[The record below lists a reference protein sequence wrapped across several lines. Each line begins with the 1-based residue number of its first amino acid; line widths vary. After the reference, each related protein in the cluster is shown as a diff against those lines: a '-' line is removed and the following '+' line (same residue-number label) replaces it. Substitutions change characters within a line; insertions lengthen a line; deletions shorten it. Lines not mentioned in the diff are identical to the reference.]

1 MFWNKNEKPNYM
13 YVSNE
18 IDFSNITTSC
28 FLKDAQIYTQYGV
41 RYLRLVYQYEDDNGI
56 HELTIPQVE
65 FPFGNRLN
73 LKHIYGAIPAQ
84 RRVSIRLCTEGD
96 VANVY
101 LHDTKSHD
109 GLVYYTD
116 KIIKRK
122 PKKMTI
128 EEIEQK
134 LGYKVEIVSSKKEK

>member
-1 MFWNKNEKPNYM
+1 MCD
-13 YVSNE
+13 SNE
-18 IDFSNITTSC
+18 INEIILDNLRKKC
-28 FLKDAQIYTQYGV
+28 FLKDAQIYIQDGS
-41 RYLRLVYQYEDDNGI
+41 RYLKLVYEYEDSYGI
-56 HELTIPQVE
+56 HELTVPQVE
-65 FPFGNRLN
+65 FPFGNRLS
-73 LKHIYGAIPAQ
+73 LTHICKNNPELQ
-84 RRVSIRLCTEGD
+84 RLSIRLCTVGD
-96 VANVY
+96 FANVY

-116 KIIKRK
+116 KIIEHQ

>member
-1 MFWNKNEKPNYM
+1 M
-13 YVSNE
+13 YDSNE
-18 IDFSNITTSC
+18 IIMDNLEKNC
-28 FLKDAQIYTQYGV
+28 FLKDAQIYIQDGS
-41 RYLRLVYQYEDDNGI
+41 RYLKLVYEYEDSYGI
-56 HELTIPQVE
+56 HELIIPQVE

-73 LKHIYGAIPAQ
+73 LIYIHENNPALQ
-84 RRVSIRLCTEGD
+84 RLSIRLCTEGD

-101 LHDTKSHD
+101 LHNSKSYD

-128 EEIEQK
+128 EEIERE
-134 LGYKVEIVSSKKEK
+134 LGYKVEIVSSRKEK

>member
-1 MFWNKNEKPNYM
+1 M
-13 YVSNE
+13 YDSNE
-18 IDFSNITTSC
+18 INMNDIRNKC
-28 FLKDAQIYTQYGV
+28 FLKDAQIYIQDGS
-41 RYLRLVYQYEDDNGI
+41 RYLKLVYEYEDSYGI

-73 LKHIYGAIPAQ
+73 LIHIYENNPAL
-84 RRVSIRLCTEGD
+84 RRLSIRLCTGSD

-101 LHDTKSHD
+101 LHDTKSYD

-134 LGYKVEIVSSKKEK
+134 LGYKVEIVSSRKGEVK

>member
-1 MFWNKNEKPNYM
+1 M
-13 YVSNE
+13 YDSNE
-18 IDFSNITTSC
+18 INMNDIRNKC
-28 FLKDAQIYTQYGV
+28 FLKDAQIYIQDGS
-41 RYLRLVYQYEDDNGI
+41 RYLKLVYEYEDSHGV

-73 LKHIYGAIPAQ
+73 LIYIHGNNPELQ
-84 RRVSIRLCTEGD
+84 RLSIRLCTDGD
-96 VANVY
+96 VTNVY

-116 KIIKRK
+116 KVIKHK

-128 EEIEQK
+128 EEIERE
-134 LGYKVEIVSSKKEK
+134 LGYKIEIVSSRKEK

>member
-1 MFWNKNEKPNYM
+1 M
-13 YVSNE
+13 YASNE
-18 IDFSNITTSC
+18 IDFSNVKTSC
-28 FLKDAQIYTQYGV
+28 FLKDAQIYMLDGS
-41 RYLRLVYQYEDDNGI
+41 RYLQLVYQYEDEVGI

-73 LKHIYGAIPAQ
+73 LKHIYETNPAL

-101 LHDTKSHD
+101 LYDTKSSD
-109 GLVYYTD
+109 GMVYYLD
-116 KIIKRK
+116 RIVKYK

-134 LGYKVEIVSSKKEK
+134 LGYKIEIVSRKKEE

>member
-1 MFWNKNEKPNYM
+1 MHDY
-13 YVSNE
+13 NE
-18 IDFSNITTSC
+18 IIMDNLRNKC
-28 FLKDAQIYTQYGV
+28 FLKDAQIYIQDDT
-41 RYLRLVYQYEDDNGI
+41 RYLKLVYEYEDSYGI

-73 LKHIYGAIPAQ
+73 LKHVYEANPAL
-84 RRVSIRLCTEGD
+84 RRYSIRLCTEGD
-96 VANVY
+96 VANVF
-101 LHDTKSHD
+101 LHNTKTDD
-109 GLVYYTD
+109 GFMYYTD
-116 KIIKRK
+116 KIIKYK

>member
-1 MFWNKNEKPNYM
+1 M
-13 YVSNE
+13 YASNE
-18 IDFSNITTSC
+18 IDFSNVKTSC
-28 FLKDAQIYTQYGV
+28 FLKDAQIYMLDGS
-41 RYLRLVYQYEDDNGI
+41 RYLQLVYQYEDADGI

-73 LKHIYGAIPAQ
+73 LKHIYGANPAR

-96 VANVY
+96 VANVF
-101 LHDTKSHD
+101 LHDTKSSD
-109 GLVYYTD
+109 GMVYYLD
-116 KIIKRK
+116 RIVKHK

-134 LGYKVEIVSSKKEK
+134 LGYKIEIVSSKKEK

>member
-1 MFWNKNEKPNYM
+1 M
-13 YVSNE
+13 YDSNE
-18 IDFSNITTSC
+18 IIIDNLEKNC
-28 FLKDAQIYTQYGV
+28 FLKNAQIYIQDGS
-41 RYLRLVYQYEDDNGI
+41 RYLKLVYEYEDSYGI

-73 LKHIYGAIPAQ
+73 LIYIHENNPALQ
-84 RRVSIRLCTEGD
+84 RLSISLCTEGD
-96 VANVY
+96 VTNVY
-101 LHDTKSHD
+101 LHNSKSYD

-128 EEIEQK
+128 EEIERE
-134 LGYKVEIVSSKKEK
+134 LGYKVEIVSSRKEK

>member
-1 MFWNKNEKPNYM
+1 M
-13 YVSNE
+13 YDSNE
-18 IDFSNITTSC
+18 INMNDIRNKC
-28 FLKDAQIYTQYGV
+28 FLKDAQIYIQDGS
-41 RYLRLVYQYEDDNGI
+41 RYLKLVYEYEDSYGI

-65 FPFGNRLN
+65 FPFGNCLGLTHICENNPELQRL
-73 LKHIYGAIPAQ
+73 
-84 RRVSIRLCTEGD
+84 SIHLCTEGD

-101 LHDTKSHD
+101 LHNSKSYD

-128 EEIEQK
+128 EEIERE
-134 LGYKVEIVSSKKEK
+134 LGYKVEIVSSRKEK

>member
-1 MFWNKNEKPNYM
+1 M
-13 YVSNE
+13 YDSNE
-18 IDFSNITTSC
+18 INMNDIRNKC
-28 FLKDAQIYTQYGV
+28 FLKDAQIYIQDGS
-41 RYLRLVYQYEDDNGI
+41 RYLKLVYEYEDSYGI

-73 LKHIYGAIPAQ
+73 LIYIHENNPELQ
-84 RRVSIRLCTEGD
+84 RLSIRLCTEGD
-96 VANVY
+96 VTNVC
-101 LHDTKSHD
+101 LHDSKSND

-128 EEIEQK
+128 EEIERE
-134 LGYKVEIVSSKKEK
+134 LGYKVEIVSSRKEK

>member
-1 MFWNKNEKPNYM
+1 M
-13 YVSNE
+13 YDSNE
-18 IDFSNITTSC
+18 INMNDIRNKC
-28 FLKDAQIYTQYGV
+28 FLKDAQIYIQDGS
-41 RYLRLVYQYEDDNGI
+41 RYLKLVYEYEDSHGV

-73 LKHIYGAIPAQ
+73 LIYIHGNNPELQ
-84 RRVSIRLCTEGD
+84 RLSIRLCTVGD
-96 VANVY
+96 FANVY

-116 KIIKRK
+116 KIIKHQ

-134 LGYKVEIVSSKKEK
+134 LGYKVEIVSSRKEK

>member
-1 MFWNKNEKPNYM
+1 M
-13 YVSNE
+13 YDSNE
-18 IDFSNITTSC
+18 INMNDIINKC
-28 FLKDAQIYTQYGV
+28 FLKDAQIYIQDNT
-41 RYLRLVYQYEDDNGI
+41 RYLKLVYEYEDSYGI

-65 FPFGNRLN
+65 FPFGNRLGLTYICEN
-73 LKHIYGAIPAQ
+73 NPELQ
-84 RRVSIRLCTEGD
+84 RLSIHLCTEGD

-101 LHDTKSHD
+101 LHNSKSYD

-128 EEIEQK
+128 EEIERE
-134 LGYKVEIVSSKKEK
+134 LGYKVEIVSSRKEK

>member
-1 MFWNKNEKPNYM
+1 MHDY
-13 YVSNE
+13 NE
-18 IDFSNITTSC
+18 IIMDNLRNKC
-28 FLKDAQIYTQYGV
+28 FLKDAQIYIQDDT
-41 RYLRLVYQYEDDNGI
+41 RYLKLVYEYEDSYGI

-73 LKHIYGAIPAQ
+73 LKPVYEANPAL
-84 RRVSIRLCTEGD
+84 RRCSIRLCTEGD
-96 VANVY
+96 VANVF
-101 LHDTKSHD
+101 LHNTKTDD
-109 GLVYYTD
+109 GFMYYTD
-116 KIIKRK
+116 KIIKYK

>member
-1 MFWNKNEKPNYM
+1 M
-13 YVSNE
+13 YASNE
-18 IDFSNITTSC
+18 IDFSNVKTSC
-28 FLKDAQIYTQYGV
+28 FLKDAQIYMLDGS
-41 RYLRLVYQYEDDNGI
+41 RYLHLVYQYEDEVGI

-73 LKHIYGAIPAQ
+73 LKHICETNPAL
-84 RRVSIRLCTEGD
+84 RRVSIRLCTEGN

-101 LHDTKSHD
+101 LHDTKSSD
-109 GLVYYTD
+109 GMVYYLD
-116 KIIKRK
+116 RIVKYK

-134 LGYKVEIVSSKKEK
+134 LGYKIEIVSSKKEK

>member
-1 MFWNKNEKPNYM
+1 M
-13 YVSNE
+13 YDSNE
-18 IDFSNITTSC
+18 INMNDIRNKC
-28 FLKDAQIYTQYGV
+28 FLKDAQIYIQDGS
-41 RYLRLVYQYEDDNGI
+41 RYLKLVYEYEDSYGI

-73 LKHIYGAIPAQ
+73 LIYIHENNPAL
-84 RRVSIRLCTEGD
+84 RRLSIRLCTEGD
-96 VANVY
+96 VTSVY
-101 LHDTKSHD
+101 LYDTKSDD

-128 EEIEQK
+128 EEIERE
-134 LGYKVEIVSSKKEK
+134 LGYKVEIVSSRKEK

>member
-1 MFWNKNEKPNYM
+1 MCD
-13 YVSNE
+13 SNE
-18 IDFSNITTSC
+18 INEIILDNLRKKC
-28 FLKDAQIYTQYGV
+28 FLKDAQIYIQDGN
-41 RYLRLVYQYEDDNGI
+41 RYLKLVYEYEDGYGI

-65 FPFGNRLN
+65 FPFGNRLDLMYICEN
-73 LKHIYGAIPAQ
+73 NPALQ
-84 RRVSIRLCTEGD
+84 RLSIRLCTEGD

-101 LHDTKSHD
+101 LHNSKSYD

-116 KIIKRK
+116 KIVKRK

-134 LGYKVEIVSSKKEK
+134 LGYKVEIVSSRKEK

>member
-1 MFWNKNEKPNYM
+1 M
-13 YVSNE
+13 YNSNE
-18 IDFSNITTSC
+18 INMNDIRNKC
-28 FLKDAQIYTQYGV
+28 FLKDAQIYIQDDT
-41 RYLRLVYQYEDDNGI
+41 RYLKLVYEYEDSYEI

-73 LKHIYGAIPAQ
+73 LIYIHENNPALQ
-84 RRVSIRLCTEGD
+84 RLSIRLCTEGD
-96 VANVY
+96 VTSVY
-101 LHDTKSHD
+101 LYDTKSDD

-134 LGYKVEIVSSKKEK
+134 LGYKVEIVSSKKGEVK